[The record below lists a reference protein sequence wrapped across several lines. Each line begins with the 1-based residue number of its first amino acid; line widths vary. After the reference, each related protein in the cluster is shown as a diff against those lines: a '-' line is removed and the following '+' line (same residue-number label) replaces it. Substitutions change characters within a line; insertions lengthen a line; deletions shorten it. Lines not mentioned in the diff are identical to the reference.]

1 MKVTLTTRVT
11 ALESDVATIGSDV
24 KAILAVLQGSAP
36 AKVSTRKAA
45 KKAQPKA
52 DPEPFVAWLRETAE
66 ARASRKAS
74 NAEMAAWLRSKG
86 LVPNGAVWEA
96 AKKGERS
103 IAALKKLA

>member
-1 MKVTLTTRVT
+1 MATLTTRVS
-11 ALESDVATIGSDV
+11 ALEGEVLAIGYDV
-24 KAILAVLQGSAP
+24 KQILAVLEAQAP
-36 AKVSTRKAA
+36 AKATTRKAA

-74 NAEMAAWLRSKG
+74 NAEMATWLRSKG

-103 IAALKKLA
+103 VAALKKLA